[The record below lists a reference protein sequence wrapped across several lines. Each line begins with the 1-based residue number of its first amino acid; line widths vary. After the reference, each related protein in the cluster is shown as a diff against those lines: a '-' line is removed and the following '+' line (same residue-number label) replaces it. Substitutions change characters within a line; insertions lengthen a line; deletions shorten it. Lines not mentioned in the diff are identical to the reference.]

1 MQADQVQ
8 EVYMGNVL
16 SAGLGQA
23 PARQAAL
30 GAGLSSSTICTTIN
44 KVCASGMKA
53 VMLGAQSIMLGI
65 NQVVCVGGME
75 SMSNAP
81 FYLPA
86 STSLKTLGHLQLKSS
101 MLHDGLWDPTKD
113 MSMGSCAELCAEEM
127 KISRGAQDDHA
138 IASYERAARA
148 QALGITKA
156 EIVPVTLEGRKGQGP
171 TVVSQ
176 DEECY
181 KFDPEKLRKLRP
193 VFKENGTITAGNS
206 SSISDGAAVL
216 LLTSAAYAEQQELPI
231 MARICGFGDAAQSPE
246 KYPTSPALAIPQAL
260 KHAGLS
266 KNDIS
271 LFEIN
276 EAFSVVDLA
285 NGQLLGLGREQIN
298 IHGGAV
304 SLGHPIG
311 ASGAR
316 IIISLL
322 TGLAIQDQKFGAASV
337 CNGGGGASAIVL
349 ERDPSYRLYKHTYAQ
364 SKTTSKLDDT
374 K

>member
-1 MQADQVQ
+1 
-8 EVYMGNVL
+8 
-16 SAGLGQA
+16 
-23 PARQAAL
+23 
-30 GAGLSSSTICTTIN
+30 
-44 KVCASGMKA
+44 MKA

-231 MARICGFGDAAQSPE
+231 MARICGFGDAAQ
-246 KYPTSPALAIPQAL
+246 
-260 KHAGLS
+260 
-266 KNDIS
+266 
-271 LFEIN
+271 
-276 EAFSVVDLA
+276 VVDLA